1 MMYNPVYAPSAD
13 REGKLAVP
21 QSVPPEKLSPES
33 SVPTSA
39 LSTMSV
45 SVLAEQCIRE
55 FGKYRKGEP
64 SDDRYGLELFRR
76 AVIQQDQLAWEWL
89 QRCYSQLVLSWI
101 RRHPKREAAYRLD
114 SEKNYVA
121 QAFARFWLA
130 TTHNQKLEF
139 GTLAAA
145 LQYLRASLNGVII
158 DTLRAYSRSKEAPLP
173 EPGTPGEPLVE
184 DAIDYGELWS
194 LLRDMFPG
202 EQEQRLIYLSFYCG
216 LKPREIVRYRSQ
228 KFSDVQ
234 KVYRLRRNI
243 YERLLR
249 DTGHLRWRLGIDG
262 ENS

>member
-1 MMYNPVYAPSAD
+1 MYNPVYAPGVD

-21 QSVPPEKLSPES
+21 QSVPPEKLPPES
-33 SVPTSA
+33 PLPTSA
-39 LSTMSV
+39 LTTMSV
-45 SVLAEQCIRE
+45 SMLAEQCIRE

-76 AVIQQDQLAWEWL
+76 AITQQDQHAWEWL
-89 QRCYSQLVLSWI
+89 QQCYNQLVLSWI
-101 RRHPKREAAYRLD
+101 HRHPKREAAYCLD

-130 TTHNQKLEF
+130 TTHKQKLEF
-139 GTLAAA
+139 STLAAA

-158 DTLRAYSRSKEAPLP
+158 DTLRAYSRSKEASLP

-184 DAIDYGELWS
+184 DTIDSGELWR

-228 KFSDVQ
+228 EFSDVQ
-234 KVYRLRRNI
+234 TVYRLRRNI

-249 DTGHLRWRLGIDG
+249 DSGHLRWRLGIDG